1 MSTASPTPAPATA
14 DPTPG
19 MHGPAPS
26 TQLPAVLTRPYLT
39 VVPWRDAVVD
49 RVGFDVRSTY
59 VELFWLSVL
68 GPTSTWLLRRIVTG
82 LDEYPLGYEL
92 DLGQT
97 AGALGLSWSPATSN
111 PFSKALHRC
120 VMFGA
125 AHLITNGIAV
135 RRRLPLVGERHL
147 RRMPVHLRAAHEP
160 WARAGATP
168 AVDPDERA
176 RIIADAL
183 LAAGDE
189 PDVVERELLGL
200 GVAPATV
207 LDVLRRLE
215 PDAA

>member
-1 MSTASPTPAPATA
+1 MSTTPHTLTSQQPQ
-14 DPTPG
+14 PG
-19 MHGPAPS
+19 NP
-26 TQLPAVLTRPYLT
+26 LPAALTRPFLT
-39 VVPWRDAVVD
+39 VVPWRDPVVD
-49 RVGFDVRSTY
+49 AMGFEVRSTY

-135 RRRLPLVGERHL
+135 RRKLPLVAERHL
-147 RRMPVHLRAAHEP
+147 RRMPAHLQAAHEP
-160 WARAGATP
+160 WARATTAHG
-168 AVDPDERA
+168 VEPDERA
-176 RIIADAL
+176 RL
-183 LAAGDE
+183 LAETLLATGDE

-200 GVAPATV
+200 GIAPATV
-207 LDVLRRLE
+207 LDVLRRCGDA
-215 PDAA
+215 DAA